1 MARIRVRDLAKE
13 LEVTSKDLREHLAA
27 MGIEVVNPASS
38 LDDDTANA
46 VRDLVRE
53 SRRNGGM
60 AAAPAAPTTPAKP
73 PAFKVVRPEIKPAAP
88 AAKAPEPVEK
98 APEAAAPPPPAP
110 IEPPPPAAVEL
121 PPPPVA
127 VAAEPAK
134 PIEVPPSITVRDL
147 AEKLRVP
154 PAKIQKVLLDEGLM
168 ATVTQSLASD
178 QIELVAGQL
187 GVLVTVKAAA
197 HAAHESSGPRILTGE
212 PRPPVVTVMGHVDHG
227 KTTLLDA
234 IRRTKVTAS
243 EVGAITQHIGAY
255 QTETH
260 GRLIT
265 FVDTPGHQAFTAL
278 RARGAQVTD
287 IVVLVVAADDGVM
300 PQTREAFD
308 HAKAAGVP
316 IIVAINKIDLP
327 TANLLRVQQQLM
339 ELGLIPEALGGDT
352 VTVEISAT
360 EGRGIDRLLEMILL
374 VADLQDLRAP
384 RHALARGV
392 VIETEIDRRRGTM
405 VTVLVQEGTL
415 RIGTPIVVGRTWGK
429 VKAMFDTN
437 GAPAKV
443 VTPSTPI
450 VIMGVEAMPEPG
462 DRLEA
467 MKSDKE
473 ARVLA
478 EQRRLAADAARVGA
492 TGRAPRM
499 EDMLAELVAKE
510 VAEFNLILKCDV
522 QGSAEALIHALGDL
536 DLPRMRLNLL
546 HIGQGDINESD
557 TLLAAA
563 SGAVIIG
570 FQVGISPRARE
581 MAKLES
587 VEVRNYSIIYDVVDD
602 LRKAMEGR
610 LEPEYVDVITGRAQV
625 RAVFKMSKGGVI
637 AGCYVAEGN
646 LTRGN
651 PLRVKRNKEVVHE
664 GSLTSLRRFKD
675 DVREVAAGMECGAG
689 SEGFS
694 DWQEGDEIE
703 LITKRDVRHQLV

>member
-27 MGIEVVNPASS
+27 LGIEITNPASS

-53 SRRNGGM
+53 ARRNGG
-60 AAAPAAPTTPAKP
+60 PAAVTPAPSARP
-73 PAFKVVRPEIKPAAP
+73 PVFKVVPSEAKPVPAKEAAP
-88 AAKAPEPVEK
+88 AAKPVAPPKEVPVAAAPAPEP
-98 APEAAAPPPPAP
+98 AAAAAPPPPA
-110 IEPPPPAAVEL
+110 EPPPAPEA
-121 PPPPVA
+121 
-127 VAAEPAK
+127 AK
-134 PIEVPPSITVRDL
+134 PVEVPPSITVRGL

-154 PAKIQKVLLDEGLM
+154 PAKVQRILMDEGIM
-168 ATVTQSLASD
+168 ATVTQSLARD

-187 GVLVTVKAAA
+187 GVPVTVKATLQVAQEA
-197 HAAHESSGPRILTGE
+197 EGPRIVTGE

-234 IRRTKVTAS
+234 IRRTKVTDS

-255 QTETH
+255 QAEAH

-265 FVDTPGHQAFTAL
+265 FVDTPGHEAFTAL
-278 RARGAQVTD
+278 RSRGAQATD

-300 PQTREAFD
+300 PQTREALD

-316 IIVAINKIDLP
+316 IIVAISKVDLP

-352 VTVEISAT
+352 VTVEVVAP
-360 EGRGIDRLLEMILL
+360 EGRGVDRLLEMILL

-392 VIETEIDRRRGTM
+392 VVETQLDRRRGTLA
-405 VTVLVQEGTL
+405 TVLVQEGTL
-415 RIGTPIVVGRTWGK
+415 RIGTPVTVGRTWGR
-429 VKAMFDTN
+429 VKAMFDGDGRPITI
-437 GAPAKV
+437 A
-443 VTPSTPI
+443 TPSMP
-450 VIMGVEAMPEPG
+450 VVVMGLEAMPEAG
-462 DRLEA
+462 DPLEA
-467 MKSDKE
+467 QKSDRDAK
-473 ARVLA
+473 VLA
-478 EQRRLAADAARVGA
+478 ETRRQAADGARTGA
-492 TGRAPRM
+492 TARAPRM
-499 EDMLAELVAKE
+499 EDVLAELASKE

-522 QGSAEALIHALGDL
+522 QGSVEALQYALADL
-536 DLPRMRLNLL
+536 AHPRLKLNLL
-546 HIGQGDINESD
+546 HVGIGDINESD

-570 FQVGISPRARE
+570 FQVGINQRARE
-581 MAKLES
+581 MARLEE

-610 LEPEYVDVITGRAQV
+610 LEPEYVNVVTGRAEV

-637 AGCYVAEGN
+637 AGCYVAEGV
-646 LTRGN
+646 LSRGN
-651 PLRVKRNKEVVHE
+651 PIRVKRNKEVVYE
-664 GSLTSLRRFKD
+664 GALTSLRRFKD

-689 SEGFS
+689 SDGFS
-694 DWQEGDEIE
+694 GWEEGDEIE
-703 LITKRDVRHQLV
+703 LMTRRDVRHQLV